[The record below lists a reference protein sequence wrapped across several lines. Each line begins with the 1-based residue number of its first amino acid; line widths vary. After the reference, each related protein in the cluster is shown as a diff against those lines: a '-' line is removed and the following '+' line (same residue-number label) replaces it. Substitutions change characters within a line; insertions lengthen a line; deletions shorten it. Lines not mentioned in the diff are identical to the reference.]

1 MNPVQLPVFLRLKDC
16 GDVVRY
22 DAIAKM
28 KNHLEQMDVEN
39 GEYEAW
45 DALGARLN
53 LSVQKSDDWLRIEP
67 LPNPQPEQ
75 LADAIREFARL
86 QGVDVDASLLREGN
100 FSSALDQISSA
111 VQSKWQSRNWW
122 ERLKRRF

>member
-1 MNPVQLPVFLRLKDC
+1 MNPVQLPVFVSLKDC

-22 DAIAKM
+22 DSIAKM
-28 KNHLEQMDVEN
+28 KNHLEQIDVEN

-53 LSVQKSDDWLRIEP
+53 LSVQKSDDWLRIVS
-67 LPNPQPEQ
+67 LPKPQPEQ
-75 LADAIREFARL
+75 LTNAIMEFARL
-86 QGVDVDASLLREGN
+86 RGVDVDVALLREGD
-100 FSSALDQISSA
+100 FPGALDQISSV
-111 VQSKWQSRNWW
+111 VQSKWRSKNWW